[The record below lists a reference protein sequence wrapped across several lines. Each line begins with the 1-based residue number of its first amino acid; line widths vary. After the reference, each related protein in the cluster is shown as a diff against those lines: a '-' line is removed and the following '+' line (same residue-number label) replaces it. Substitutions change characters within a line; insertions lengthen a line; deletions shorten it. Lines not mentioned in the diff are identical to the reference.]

1 MADSIAN
8 GEFPSGEV
16 LRGSIPFE
24 GTFRSGCA
32 SREIGGVLQWKTRPS
47 AASEDGMMDVRTFMF
62 MDEETSMDEGVTG
75 YPTGACTSLGSGFV
89 SRLAASD
96 AGAGSELLDMHMKS
110 AGAAGGFDLR
120 HAH

>member
-1 MADSIAN
+1 MNA
-8 GEFPSGEV
+8 
-16 LRGSIPFE
+16 L
-24 GTFRSGCA
+24 
-32 SREIGGVLQWKTRPS
+32 SRARARRNRQ
-47 AASEDGMMDVRTFMF
+47 M
-62 MDEETSMDEGVTG
+62 G

-96 AGAGSELLDMHMKS
+96 AGAGGELLDMHMKS